1 MQILT
6 AVFSLARN
14 PSPRSNMGAPRI
26 TPEEIIE
33 MQRLY
38 RQLGTYA
45 AVARE
50 VGRSASSVSKYVQM
64 KGVPNNI
71 RIAVETLSQ
80 KVG

>member
-1 MQILT
+1 
-6 AVFSLARN
+6 
-14 PSPRSNMGAPRI
+14 MGAPRI

-38 RQLGTYA
+38 RKLGTYA

-64 KGVPNNI
+64 KGVPTNI

-80 KVG
+80 KV

>member
-1 MQILT
+1 
-6 AVFSLARN
+6 
-14 PSPRSNMGAPRI
+14 MGAPRI

-38 RQLGTYA
+38 RKLGTYA

-71 RIAVETLSQ
+71 RIAVENLSQ
-80 KVG
+80 KVGE